1 MKDVIKYA
9 GKVHLV
15 FEPLVG
21 VKALERLWVLY
32 ELARNLESCGE
43 LSLGFSKKARDDLV
57 GIAQDLTKKQEKE
70 GSGTRSRTS
79 RDRAKAGAKAVDKVV
94 YSIKSESA
102 KATIKEDETRIRKYI
117 KDKGGGFSAFDELI
131 VKHLMDVLDATKWA
145 LRCKGCKTQAR
156 DRRNTLRSLPRIV
169 ALVVATIRGTCSPQA
184 SLTRVLKEALPL
196 FIERKDAFHLLLKQ
210 VSAEF
215 ALPVTVPSPITNATL
230 ATTNHKRATN
240 A

>member
-32 ELARNLESCGE
+32 ELATNLESCGE

-57 GIAQDLTKKQEKE
+57 GIAQDLTKKQEV
-70 GSGTRSRTS
+70 GFGTQTS
-79 RDRAKAGAKAVDKVV
+79 RGGAKAGAKAVDKVV

-156 DRRNTLRSLPRIV
+156 DRRNTKRPLPLIV

-184 SLTRVLKEALPL
+184 SLASVLEEALPL

-210 VSAEF
+210 ASADF
-215 ALPVTVPSPITNATL
+215 ALPVTAPSPIINTTL
-230 ATTNHKRATN
+230 ATTHHKRAIT

>member
-1 MKDVIKYA
+1 MYA

-32 ELARNLESCGE
+32 ELATNLESCGE

-57 GIAQDLTKKQEKE
+57 GIAQDLTKKQELE
-70 GSGTRSRTS
+70 GFGTRTS
-79 RDRAKAGAKAVDKVV
+79 RGGAKAVDKVL

-102 KATIKEDETRIRKYI
+102 KARIKEDETWIKKYI

-145 LRCKGCKTQAR
+145 LRCEGCKTQAR
-156 DRRNTLRSLPRIV
+156 DGRNTLPHPASNRS
-169 ALVVATIRGTCSPQA
+169 
-184 SLTRVLKEALPL
+184 TR
-196 FIERKDAFHLLLKQ
+196 RRHHQRHLL
-210 VSAEF
+210 SPGEPN
-215 ALPVTVPSPITNATL
+215 ALARGGAATL
-230 ATTNHKRATN
+230 NRAQGCLPPPSQ
-240 A
+240 AG

>member
-32 ELARNLESCGE
+32 ELATNLESCGE

-57 GIAQDLTKKQEKE
+57 GIAQDLTKKQEV
-70 GSGTRSRTS
+70 GFGTQTS
-79 RDRAKAGAKAVDKVV
+79 RGGAKAGAKAVDKVV

-117 KDKGGGFSAFDELI
+117 KDKGGGFSAFDEHI
-131 VKHLMDVLDATKWA
+131 KNHLMDVFDSTKWA
-145 LRCKGCKTQAR
+145 LRCEGCKTQAR
-156 DRRNTLRSLPRIV
+156 ARPLKYPAHPASARSARRRHHQR
-169 ALVVATIRGTCSPQA
+169 
-184 SLTRVLKEALPL
+184 
-196 FIERKDAFHLLLKQ
+196 HLL
-210 VSAEF
+210 SPGEPN
-215 ALPVTVPSPITNATL
+215 ALARGGAATL
-230 ATTNHKRATN
+230 NRAQGCLPPPSQ
-240 A
+240 AG